1 MTEVGGS
8 TGSKTAILKVNMEI
22 SYIIMWINLRIS
34 TKFLQISPETLKS
47 HQILTK
53 IGHLVGFLT
62 FFPKSDHCSVLDI
75 VDDDGFTLPLPLES

>member
-1 MTEVGGS
+1 
-8 TGSKTAILKVNMEI
+8 
-22 SYIIMWINLRIS
+22 MWINLRIS

-62 FFPKSDHCSVLDI
+62 FFPKSDHCSVLAEQRQTEIINAALLTVQFEFAGGVVDVICDI
-75 VDDDGFTLPLPLES
+75 V